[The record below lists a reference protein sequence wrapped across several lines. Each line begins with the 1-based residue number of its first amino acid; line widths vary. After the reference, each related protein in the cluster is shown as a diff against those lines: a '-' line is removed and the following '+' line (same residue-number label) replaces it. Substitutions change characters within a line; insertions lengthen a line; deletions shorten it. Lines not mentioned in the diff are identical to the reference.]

1 MRPFRRMPQSD
12 VLPCCYGETAA
23 YGVISRSW
31 VSECGVKVSLCCY
44 AARFAYMRRGFP
56 CRTQFFSAT
65 ALRLRFPL
73 RVRRE

>member
-31 VSECGVKVSLCCY
+31 VSECGVNVSLCCY

-56 CRTQFFSAT
+56 CRTQFFSAP
-65 ALRLRFPL
+65 AQCLRFPL
-73 RVRRE
+73 RDRQE